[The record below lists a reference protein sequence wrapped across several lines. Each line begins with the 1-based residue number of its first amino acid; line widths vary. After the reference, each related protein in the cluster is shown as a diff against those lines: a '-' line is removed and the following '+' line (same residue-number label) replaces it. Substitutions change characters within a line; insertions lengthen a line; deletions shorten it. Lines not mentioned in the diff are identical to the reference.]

1 MHPARAFV
9 QQIYIA
15 FICCKV
21 QEITQVFPFFPLLL
35 PPGTQRD
42 DYSSLIFQVETG
54 LTSQPIST
62 AAGGKTRSCEALPKR
77 FCNSGTLYRS
87 ESSMQQ
93 SGITFWEA
101 RNISRR
107 FSKHLLPFSHANSPV
122 LRQLFHLQTA
132 SQFMLSICTPAHAS
146 AFQRYRSLA
155 VLIAKMFYL
164 HSMPA
169 FMLTLILL
177 FFREDASSPLW
188 LPRRPRKSLCE
199 RSDETTSRRRRSSCE
214 GLCQCSE

>member
-1 MHPARAFV
+1 MSHPVSSETPTTRVNLEVHPARAFV

-21 QEITQVFPFFPLLL
+21 QEITQIFPFFPLLL
-35 PPGTQRD
+35 PPSTQRD

-93 SGITFWEA
+93 SGITF
-101 RNISRR
+101 
-107 FSKHLLPFSHANSPV
+107 
-122 LRQLFHLQTA
+122 
-132 SQFMLSICTPAHAS
+132 
-146 AFQRYRSLA
+146 
-155 VLIAKMFYL
+155 
-164 HSMPA
+164 
-169 FMLTLILL
+169 
-177 FFREDASSPLW
+177 
-188 LPRRPRKSLCE
+188 
-199 RSDETTSRRRRSSCE
+199 
-214 GLCQCSE
+214 